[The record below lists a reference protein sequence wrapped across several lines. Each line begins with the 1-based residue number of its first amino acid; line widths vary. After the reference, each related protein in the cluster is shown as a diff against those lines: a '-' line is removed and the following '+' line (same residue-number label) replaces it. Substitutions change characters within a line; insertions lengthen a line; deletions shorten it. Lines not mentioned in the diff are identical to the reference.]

1 MFKAYQKRK
10 RERLEGKEGE
20 KAVER
25 RERGKEREHSF
36 LSSIFKIPM
45 IVMFSPKMNP
55 TGLEWVETE

>member
-20 KAVER
+20 KAVGR